1 MQVLGS
7 SLVLLIGAP
16 LGALVFAG
24 MRVPRRLV
32 AGLLVTGCAVSA
44 ALTLGWIEPAQL
56 RWALTLERDV
66 AKLDGGDTPFG
77 SPDRSVTDFEASGRS
92 AAGDSVVLEEDGP
105 ALLPGLDR
113 WTAVYDIS
121 AHTVYLPNG
130 TTLEAHSG
138 LGARMDD
145 PRFVHE
151 HMRGPTP
158 PSVYELEMREKP
170 FHGVR
175 ALRLKPLDDRA
186 PYGRKGLLAH
196 TYMLGP
202 RGDSNGC
209 VVFRDYSL
217 FLQAFDSGEL
227 KRLVVVA
234 RLDGALFQRAAHVQ
248 TSSPKEPRSNAS
260 VAVSR
265 ILSH

>member
-1 MQVLGS
+1 MQVFGS
-7 SLVLLIGAP
+7 SVVLLMGAP
-16 LGALVFAG
+16 LGALIFAG
-24 MRVPRRLV
+24 MRAPRRLV
-32 AGLLVTGCAVSA
+32 AGLLVTGCAISA
-44 ALTLGWIEPAQL
+44 GLTFGWIAPAQL
-56 RWALTLERDV
+56 RWALPFEGEIANQAGGDAPVNDRFVTNLATSGRTASVTLED
-66 AKLDGGDTPFG
+66 DG
-77 SPDRSVTDFEASGRS
+77 S
-92 AAGDSVVLEEDGP
+92 
-105 ALLPGLDR
+105 ALLPGLDQ

-186 PYGRKGLLAH
+186 TYGRKGLLAH

-209 VVFRDYSL
+209 VVFRDYGL

-227 KRLVVVA
+227 KRLVVVS
-234 RLDGALFQRAAHVQ
+234 RLDGALFQRAADRQ
-248 TSSPKEPRSNAS
+248 APAPRQGRSSAS
-260 VAVSR
+260 VAVSGV
-265 ILSH
+265 LSH